1 MVKFLLTLLVISF
14 IIRFVVPVVLRL
26 FVGNLVQ
33 KHTRRFEQQFGGS
46 GSPFSPPAS
55 GGGPAPGEVRVEYM
69 PPKQK
74 PAQPKDFKGGEYVDY
89 EELK

>member
-26 FVGNLVQ
+26 LVGNLVQ

-46 GSPFSPPAS
+46 PFNPPPTSPP
-55 GGGPAPGEVRVEYM
+55 PGEVRVEYV

-74 PAQPKDFKGGEYVDY
+74 PTPSKEFRGGEYVDY
-89 EELK
+89 EEVK